1 MRILR
6 FNVTGEPHSIAR
18 LGLMVG
24 DRTIAHLRACYAR
37 FLFETRGDA
46 QAREIAALRFP
57 PHVVP
62 FLQIGSAG
70 WNALDTLHPWLEALF
85 RKDKTAFGLDN
96 EPLFVDFQDCYVHI
110 ASRPA
115 SKLICIRF
123 EPAAVDDVVPPLLV
137 KSNGTVMG
145 PQRKTAMPRGVT
157 KLVGHA
163 ALGVVIGRKCKDVAE
178 ADVSG
183 VIAGYTVVGDLTV
196 HDPVRKGSS
205 PNAVGDLYDTL
216 TPIGPWLSTQQE
228 ITAPDGLELTTRVNG
243 TIHSVGRI
251 SDTIWSVSRLVSF
264 ASQATLE
271 PGDVIAIGFRSRADT
286 PLCVLSVG
294 DVMECEVAG
303 VGKFQTPI
311 IRDSGAKP
319 GH

>member
-24 DRTIAHLRACYAR
+24 ERTIAHLRACYAR
-37 FLFETRGDA
+37 FLSETRDDP

-62 FLQIGSAG
+62 FLQTGGAG
-70 WNALDTLHPWLEALF
+70 WGALETVHPWIEALF
-85 RKDKTAFGLDN
+85 RKDKTALGMDN
-96 EPLFVDFQDCYVHI
+96 EQLFVDFQDCYVHI

-123 EPAAVDDVVPPLLV
+123 GPAAVDDTVPPLMV
-137 KSNGTVMG
+137 KSNGSVMG
-145 PQRKTAMPRGVT
+145 PQRKVAMPRGVT
-157 KLVGHA
+157 ELAGHA

-178 ADVSG
+178 ADVSS

-196 HDPVRKGSS
+196 KAFGPC
-205 PNAVGDLYDTL
+205 DLFDML

-228 ITAPDGLELTTRVNG
+228 IARPDDLELTTRVNG
-243 TIHSVGRI
+243 KIHSAGRI
-251 SDTIWSVSRLVSF
+251 SDTNWSVSRLVSF

-286 PLCVLSVG
+286 PLCILSVG
-294 DVMECEVAG
+294 DVMECEVAS
-303 VGKFQTPI
+303 VGKFQSPI
-311 IRDSGAKP
+311 VRESGAKP
-319 GH
+319 SH